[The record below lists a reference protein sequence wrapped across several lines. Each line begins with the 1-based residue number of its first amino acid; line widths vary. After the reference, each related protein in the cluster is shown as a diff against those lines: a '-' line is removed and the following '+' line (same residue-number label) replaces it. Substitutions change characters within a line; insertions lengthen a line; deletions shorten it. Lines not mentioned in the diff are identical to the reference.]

1 MDGWK
6 EGRGNED
13 EIKEEEPSRMESNP
27 WMELDGIGK
36 QPESFQSMDEF
47 HLLMFQ
53 ANCSSMKC
61 ILLAHC
67 CHFSFI
73 MAVV

>member
-1 MDGWK
+1 
-6 EGRGNED
+6 
-13 EIKEEEPSRMESNP
+13 
-27 WMELDGIGK
+27 
-36 QPESFQSMDEF
+36 MDEF

-53 ANCSSMKC
+53 ANFSSMKC
-61 ILLAHC
+61 ILLAHR